1 MTAAI
6 LAVTIFALMFILIV
20 TEKFERHYI
29 TLTSG
34 LLTLVLVFGVAMH
47 DLSAVWKTLN
57 FAEIGTEAFWYHV
70 GVSES
75 LSTGINWATIFFIA
89 GMMVM
94 VEGMAAS
101 GFFSRSPAKLSITRN

>member
-47 DLSAVWKTLN
+47 DLGAVWKTLN

>member
-6 LAVTIFALMFILIV
+6 LAVAIFVLMFILIV
-20 TEKFERHYI
+20 TEKFKRHYI

-57 FAEIGTEAFWYHV
+57 FAEIGTVAFWYHV
-70 GVSES
+70 GASES
-75 LSTGINWATIFFIA
+75 LSTGINWATIF
-89 GMMVM
+89 
-94 VEGMAAS
+94 S
-101 GFFSRSPAKLSITRN
+101 SRA